1 MFIIS
6 KFAIAIISPLGSA
19 LLGGLL
25 ALIAGLT
32 GFRRLALALG
42 VVSLVWLWA
51 WSLPVTSYAI
61 RGHLEN
67 QNPPVPVAAL
77 PSAEAIVVLGGGT
90 SPLQFGQTYPNLG
103 PASDREWHGVR
114 LYEAGKAPLV
124 VLSGGHDAEYSAS
137 SSAEAMRRFMQ
148 ALGVPDSALL
158 LEPHSRNTT
167 QNAHYTANLLG
178 ERGIEHI
185 LLVTSALH
193 MPRSIAL
200 FEAQGFQVTP
210 AATDHEVRPLP
221 GWRLWTPNTNA
232 LDGSS
237 RALKE
242 IVGRLVGR

>member
-1 MFIIS
+1 MFILS

-25 ALIAGLT
+25 AIIAGLT

-42 VVSLVWLWA
+42 VLSLVWLWA

-61 RGHLEN
+61 RGYLEN
-67 QNPPVPVAAL
+67 QNPPVPVEAL
-77 PSAEAIVVLGGGT
+77 PSAEAVVVLGGGT
-90 SPLQFGQTYPNLG
+90 SPLQFGQAYPNLG

-114 LYEAGKAPLV
+114 LYEAGKAPLI
-124 VLSGGHDAEYSAS
+124 VLSGGHDPDYSAS
-137 SSAEAMRRFMQ
+137 SSAEAMRRFMV

-158 LEPHSRNTT
+158 LEPQSRNTT

-210 AATDHEVRPLP
+210 AATDHEVRSLP
-221 GWRLWTPNTNA
+221 GWRRWMPNTSA

-237 RALKE
+237 RAVKE
-242 IVGRLVGR
+242 IVGRLAGR